1 MCNVIN
7 AYHEA
12 VKKFRQLDPGDISM
26 RSGAVYDRERE
37 VFLLSYFGREYEIDR
52 EGKVTCSGKEVPYND
67 RTLILQYLCFA
78 SGLPPRGKW
87 LSFLELPDGRHHYA
101 PFQTDGTIPLANQ
114 FGRKPEQFKK
124 AARKLGGMP
133 LEMGDAGFK
142 IPALPKLPLAVILW
156 EGDEEFPAQ
165 TNILFD
171 SVAPTH
177 LSTAALWVLGVE
189 LATKMLAQI
198 NRRAAE
204 KQIVDWLGGCRQK

>member
-1 MCNVIN
+1 MCNIID

-12 VKKFRQLDPGDISM
+12 VKKFRELEPGDITL
-26 RSGAVYDRERE
+26 RSGAVYDEERKI
-37 VFLLSYFGREYEIDR
+37 FLLSYFGQEHEIDR
-52 EGKVTCSGKEVPYND
+52 EGRVTFRGQEVPYND
-67 RTLILQYLCFA
+67 RTLILQYLCSA

-101 PFQTDGTIPLANQ
+101 PFQTDGTIPLARH
-114 FGRKPEQFKK
+114 FGQKPGEFSK
-124 AARKLGGMP
+124 AARNLGGRP
-133 LEMGDAGFK
+133 IELGDAGYE

-177 LSTAALWVLGVE
+177 LTTAALWVLGVE
-189 LATKMLAQI
+189 LATKMLAQVD
-198 NRRAAE
+198 REAAG
-204 KQIVDWLGGCRQK
+204 KQAVDWLGGR